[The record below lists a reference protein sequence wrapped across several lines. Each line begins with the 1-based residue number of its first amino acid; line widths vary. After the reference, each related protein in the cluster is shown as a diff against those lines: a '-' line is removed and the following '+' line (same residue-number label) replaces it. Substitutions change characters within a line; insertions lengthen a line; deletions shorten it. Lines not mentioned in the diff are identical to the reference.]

1 MLGESAGAVYEP
13 ALELIAAIQIS
24 VKEMQLIAWLISKAN
39 RTNSICRHA
48 IAREE
53 RAWREWLSKRVA
65 VKKECA
71 TNLLATQQ
79 GSLARRREVWLLA

>member
-1 MLGESAGAVYEP
+1 MLGESAGVVYEP

-48 IAREE
+48 IAGEE
-53 RAWREWLSKRVA
+53 RAWREWLTKRVRNEPIGDA
-65 VKKECA
+65 ARITCP
-71 TNLLATQQ
+71 TQR
-79 GSLARRREVWLLA
+79 SLAAGLAS